1 MNQSQANYR
10 KRLQGA
16 LYAEI
21 KSLEDS
27 LQALRLRSNALSPVS
42 SLPPEVFA
50 AIFSLLCLPG
60 TPPLG
65 GEPAHHLARL
75 HLSHVCHQRREV
87 ALDQPFLWSHVD
99 FSTLSP
105 VGAAEIL
112 ARAKSVPLYLEA
124 NVSGYPWDDVRF
136 STFRKELQARMPHIR
151 CLRASAEPIHL
162 NRTLEGLVSP
172 APTLECLSLAAR
184 GEHPDNDILP
194 LELGGGLRMT
204 SIPRTLFDGTTPRLS
219 WLELC
224 NCNISWKS
232 SLLRGLEHLE
242 IFKSRSPK
250 LAHWLD
256 ALNEMPQLKTLTLHS
271 ASPQAP
277 IKLVVERTITLPSL
291 TRLDI
296 LASTRDCSL
305 ALAHLDLPALTCL
318 CLTSTSFY
326 MHTGWDMRDL
336 LSYVMRHAH
345 GPQDTQPLQS
355 VLISGDDR
363 RVDIL
368 AWPVPNIDDVV
379 HDPPTLLAATIP
391 TRMALSLRASERGPY
406 AEHRVE
412 ILDMVLA
419 GLPLD
424 GLVTLAAHNLG
435 INRYERDLQTQQFWR
450 HLLPK
455 WPLLQRVRLAPNE
468 ARGFI
473 VTLLEI
479 NGGRERL
486 LLPLLTELV
495 MVDFSLHDLSLLPL
509 YDALMKCVEQGV
521 PVKMLDLRMCTQD
534 QDSRAEEDWLRSLTD
549 IVANVLGPEKT
560 PEEREQMAFMWE
572 TVGRGPFV
580 TDGEVSEE

>member
-27 LQALRLRSNALSPVS
+27 LQALRLRYNALSPVS

-50 AIFSLLCLPG
+50 AIFSLLSLPG

-75 HLSHVCHQRREV
+75 HLSHVCHQWREV

-136 STFRKELQARMPHIR
+136 STFRKELQTCMPHTR
-151 CLRASAEPIHL
+151 CLRVSAEPIHL

-184 GEHPDNDILP
+184 GVHPDNDILP
-194 LELGGGLRMT
+194 LELGGRMA

-242 IFKSRSPK
+242 IFNSRSPK
-250 LAHWLD
+250 LVHWLD

-271 ASPQAP
+271 ASPHAP
-277 IKLVVERTITLPSL
+277 IPLVPLVVERTITLPSL

-296 LASTRDCSL
+296 LASSLDCSL
-305 ALAHLDLPALTCL
+305 ALAHLDLPALTWL
-318 CLTSTSFY
+318 CLTATSF
-326 MHTGWDMRDL
+326 H
-336 LSYVMRHAH
+336 
-345 GPQDTQPLQS
+345 
-355 VLISGDDR
+355 
-363 RVDIL
+363 
-368 AWPVPNIDDVV
+368 
-379 HDPPTLLAATIP
+379 
-391 TRMALSLRASERGPY
+391 
-406 AEHRVE
+406 HR
-412 ILDMVLA
+412 
-419 GLPLD
+419 
-424 GLVTLAAHNLG
+424 
-435 INRYERDLQTQQFWR
+435 QF
-450 HLLPK
+450 
-455 WPLLQRVRLAPNE
+455 
-468 ARGFI
+468 
-473 VTLLEI
+473 LLEI
-479 NGGRERL
+479 
-486 LLPLLTELV
+486 
-495 MVDFSLHDLSLLPL
+495 
-509 YDALMKCVEQGV
+509 A
-521 PVKMLDLRMCTQD
+521 
-534 QDSRAEEDWLRSLTD
+534 
-549 IVANVLGPEKT
+549 
-560 PEEREQMAFMWE
+560 MW
-572 TVGRGPFV
+572 
-580 TDGEVSEE
+580 S